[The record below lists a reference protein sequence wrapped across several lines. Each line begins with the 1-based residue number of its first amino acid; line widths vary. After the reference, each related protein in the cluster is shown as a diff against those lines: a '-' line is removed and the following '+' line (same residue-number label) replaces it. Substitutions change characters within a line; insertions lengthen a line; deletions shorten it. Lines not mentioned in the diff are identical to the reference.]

1 MTDRLT
7 RSEPLIKL
15 ATEKQTPT
23 CTYAFFFSRRRRAYQ
38 TIAKTGAGFSYGL
51 IVGSSIHM
59 FFVLGEAGVSLYS
72 HERWLNDL
80 GAATW
85 SSKDAEMFGAVAGFA
100 VFAACCF
107 FVLAV
112 LLIVY
117 MSAVMEEKKE
127 PLSSFR
133 DRYGLGPTGT
143 GGASSQAV

>member
-1 MTDRLT
+1 MAER
-7 RSEPLIKL
+7 PG
-15 ATEKQTPT
+15 
-23 CTYAFFFSRRRRAYQ
+23 RRD
-38 TIAKTGAGFSYGL
+38 
-51 IVGSSIHM
+51 VD
-59 FFVLGEAGVSLYS
+59 E
-72 HERWLNDL
+72 
-80 GAATW
+80 
-85 SSKDAEMFGAVAGFA
+85 KDAEMFGAVAGFA

>member
-1 MTDRLT
+1 
-7 RSEPLIKL
+7 
-15 ATEKQTPT
+15 
-23 CTYAFFFSRRRRAYQ
+23 
-38 TIAKTGAGFSYGL
+38 
-51 IVGSSIHM
+51 M

>member
-1 MTDRLT
+1 
-7 RSEPLIKL
+7 
-15 ATEKQTPT
+15 
-23 CTYAFFFSRRRRAYQ
+23 
-38 TIAKTGAGFSYGL
+38 
-51 IVGSSIHM
+51 M

-85 SSKDAEMFGAVAGFA
+85 TSKDAEMFGAVAGFA

-133 DRYGLGPTGT
+133 DRYGLGPS
-143 GGASSQAV
+143 GGGSSSQAA